1 MTDKRKI
8 SSTDQINTGGDHQP
22 YFAFVSAFVLVAR
35 PRFSMSSSS
44 RSAAAMASEL
54 IWCLRFCVFVARV
67 VVVVWP
73 VCVL

>member
-1 MTDKRKI
+1 
-8 SSTDQINTGGDHQP
+8 
-22 YFAFVSAFVLVAR
+22 
-35 PRFSMSSSS
+35 MSSSS